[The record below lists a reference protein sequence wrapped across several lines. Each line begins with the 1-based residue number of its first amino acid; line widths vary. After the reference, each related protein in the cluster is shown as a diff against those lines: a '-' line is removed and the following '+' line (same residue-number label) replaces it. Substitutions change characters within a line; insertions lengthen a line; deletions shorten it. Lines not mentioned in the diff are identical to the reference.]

1 MKVFND
7 YEELGKALKQA
18 RPQKFGV
25 YKDDKMLG
33 LRYARK
39 NPDKVRVKG
48 LVEAYET
55 QDFDAR
61 EIASNL
67 LPSAGQLVYDTGE
80 GLVDIVEQ
88 ALDTDVSILKSLAN
102 LAGGG
107 ADVLGRKV
115 GLDLD
120 LGTQEAEDMA
130 SLMGS
135 EITQSLTP
143 ARINKDPA
151 TALANAA
158 LAVSAP
164 LRGAALGARGA
175 AGLSKSGAL
184 SKTASRLGK
193 AADYADLT
201 DPINLLGKGG
211 SAVGQKVAAPVKE
224 FYRNIGRSDDISP
237 AREYAAATIG
247 FFTAQGGP
255 ATEELIKIAQD
266 GRIDEVRKWRNM
278 ERGELYDAAFKEL
291 KSASVKISEKA
302 SQAYTRA
309 METLSVPMRQ
319 AYPEMDQLK
328 GNIIRNLE
336 EEFGSGINISTETVS
351 KKFADTP
358 GVFSL
363 EQLGDAGTSFPRKI
377 KGEKYT
383 VSFNDE
389 SGVLPEYRS
398 QISKEIEEALN
409 WGSKSGLDIHDWRR
423 RLDKNI
429 SRMPGPTDFRGD
441 TTPSAAAFK
450 ARTTL
455 RSTLSDNLKNTYD
468 NIPGAEGI
476 YSRAMSDYE
485 RIAKLQ
491 RDANNF
497 LGVSGT
503 NFDDVRKETIIAELA
518 NTYNPNA
525 RQSQRPK
532 LLEELERVSGNKNL
546 RLMTV
551 GGAFNPLVSKG
562 LAQRSEFASG
572 LSTAAKFA
580 AGGFLLQG
588 EPVTAAL
595 TYLASVP
602 VSLMYNPRTASELT
616 LYATKKRNPSKYR
629 KSVGK
634 ITELYS
640 SLPKEMQDFIKQLPP
655 NTPLQRGL
663 ERLANEYDLQ
673 LTDVNA
679 EEGTKGQRRLLKTL
693 GSAGTPNPSR

>member
-39 NPDKVRVKG
+39 NPDRVRVKG

-67 LPSAGQLVYDTGE
+67 LPSAGQLVLDTGE

-211 SAVGQKVAAPVKE
+211 SVVGQKVAAPVKE

-237 AREYAAATIG
+237 AKEYAAATIG

-278 ERGELYDAAFKEL
+278 ERSELYDTAFKEL
-291 KSASVKISEKA
+291 KSASAKISEKA

-336 EEFGSGINISTETVS
+336 EEFGSGINIIKKELKGQYKEGDTWKYLPVGQS
-351 KKFADTP
+351 KT
-358 GVFSL
+358 
-363 EQLGDAGTSFPRKI
+363 
-377 KGEKYT
+377 KYT

-409 WGSKSGLDIHDWRR
+409 WGNKSGLDIHDWRR

-468 NIPGAEGI
+468 SIPGAEGI

-602 VSLMYNPRTASELT
+602 LSLMYNPRTASELT

-634 ITELYS
+634 MTELYS

>member
-39 NPDKVRVKG
+39 NPDRVRVKG

-67 LPSAGQLVYDTGE
+67 LPSAGQLVLDTGE

-211 SAVGQKVAAPVKE
+211 SVVGQKVAAPVKE

-237 AREYAAATIG
+237 AKEYAAATIG

-278 ERGELYDAAFKEL
+278 ERSELYDTAFKEL
-291 KSASVKISEKA
+291 KSASAKISEKA

-336 EEFGSGINISTETVS
+336 EEFGSGINIIKKELKGQYKEGDTWKYLPVGQS
-351 KKFADTP
+351 KT
-358 GVFSL
+358 
-363 EQLGDAGTSFPRKI
+363 
-377 KGEKYT
+377 KYT

-409 WGSKSGLDIHDWRR
+409 WGNKSGLDIHDWRR

-468 NIPGAEGI
+468 SIPGAEGI

-602 VSLMYNPRTASELT
+602 LSLMYNPRTASELT

-634 ITELYS
+634 MTELYS

-693 GSAGTPNPSR
+693 GRAGTPNPSR

>member
-18 RPQKFGV
+18 RPEKFNQ
-25 YKDDKMLG
+25 YRDNKILG
-33 LRYARK
+33 LRYARN

-55 QDFDAR
+55 QDFDPK
-61 EIASNL
+61 EIALNL
-67 LPSAGQLVYDTGE
+67 VPSAAELAVDTVEGGAEIIGQFFESPPSV
-80 GLVDIVEQ
+80 I
-88 ALDTDVSILKSLAN
+88 KSLAN

-151 TALANAA
+151 TALANVGMA
-158 LAVSAP
+158 LATP
-164 LRGAALGARGA
+164 LRGAALGAKGA
-175 AGLSKSGAL
+175 SALSKSGN
-184 SKTASRLGK
+184 LGK
-193 AADYADLT
+193 AADTLRKAADYAERT
-201 DPINLLGKGG
+201 DPINLIGKIP
-211 SAVGQKVAAPVKE
+211 SYVGKKAK
-224 FYRNIGRSDDISP
+224 D
-237 AREYAAATIG
+237 
-247 FFTAQGGP
+247 
-255 ATEELIKIAQD
+255 KIAAKKASRPD
-266 GRIDEVRKWRNM
+266 RSLTDEYIDEFFGFPASVGGRATQELRSLSEAGKENLVRKWRNM
-278 ERGELYDAAFKEL
+278 ERGELFDKSFQEL
-291 KSASVKISEKA
+291 KSTAASLRDK
-302 SQAYTRA
+302 SQKAYTKA

-450 ARTTL
+450 ARTLL
-455 RSTLSDNLKNTYD
+455 RKTISNDLKNTYD
-468 NIPGAEGI
+468 NIPDAQGRKNR
-476 YSRAMSDYE
+476 YSKAMKNYE
-485 RIAKLQ
+485 KISKLQ
-491 RDANNF
+491 RDASNF
-497 LGVSGT
+497 LGLTGT
-503 NFDDVRKETIIAELA
+503 SFDDINKESIIAELA
-518 NTYNPNA
+518 NTYNPNP

-532 LLEELERVSGNKNL
+532 LLEKLERVTGNENL
-546 RLMTV
+546 RAMTI
-551 GGAFNPLVSKG
+551 GGLYNPFVSKG
-562 LAQRSEFASG
+562 LAQRSEYA
-572 LSTAAKFA
+572 
-580 AGGFLLQG
+580 GFLRAIGMGALG
-588 EPVTAAL
+588 GGVIADAPGAIIGAIAAL
-595 TYLASVP
+595 PLQA
-602 VSLMYNPRTASELT
+602 LYNPRINSEVVLRITAP
-616 LYATKKRNPSKYR
+616 KQRGKVR
-629 KSVGK
+629 KSFDSIRGFYK
-634 ITELYS
+634 
-640 SLPKEMQDFIKQLPP
+640 SLPEEMKEFVRELPP